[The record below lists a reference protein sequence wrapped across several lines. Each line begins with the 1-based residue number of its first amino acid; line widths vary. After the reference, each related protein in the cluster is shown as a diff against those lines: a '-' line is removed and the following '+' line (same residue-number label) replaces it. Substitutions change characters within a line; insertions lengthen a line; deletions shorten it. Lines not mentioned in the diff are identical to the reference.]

1 MSKALLAIL
10 CVLFVLIVGDCV
22 STYLCLTTPPPE
34 GTSVWEANPI
44 SVWMFQRWGI
54 MSGLVIFALVKAICL
69 IIIWKWA
76 HTSPGHMLLFL
87 TLMSGSV
94 LVTAY
99 VNYNNFYIYA
109 MLRGLL

>member
-1 MSKALLAIL
+1 M
-10 CVLFVLIVGDCV
+10 LFVLIVGDCV

-54 MSGLVIFALVKAICL
+54 VSGLVIFALAKAIGL
-69 IIIWKWA
+69 IILWKWA

-87 TLMSGSV
+87 ILLGGAIP
-94 LVTAY
+94 VTAH
-99 VNYNNFYIYA
+99 VNYNNFYIYYL
-109 MLRGLL
+109 MVNYVPS